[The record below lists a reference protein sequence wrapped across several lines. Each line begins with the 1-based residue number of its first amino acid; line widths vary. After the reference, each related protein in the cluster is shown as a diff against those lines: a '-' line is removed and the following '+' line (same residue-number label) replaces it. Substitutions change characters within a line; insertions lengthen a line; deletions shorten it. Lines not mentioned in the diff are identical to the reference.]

1 MTSFTSWSSSP
12 TACFAA
18 PVHHFL
24 IHVLYHLKTDFSKGL
39 ISELYLSDL
48 EEVVGYQS
56 FPFECFVTKG
66 WVGENEEGDFDELGQ
81 LLLHNDVNHP
91 SGNSFIE

>member
-1 MTSFTSWSSSP
+1 M
-12 TACFAA
+12 
-18 PVHHFL
+18 L
-24 IHVLYHLKTDFSKGL
+24 NHLKTDFFKWL

-66 WVGENEEGDFDELGQ
+66 WVGENEEGDFDELRQ
-81 LLLHNDVNHP
+81 LLLHNDVDHP
-91 SGNSFIE
+91 GGDSFIE